1 MIEAVNTALYLRRPL
16 LVTGR
21 PGNGKSSLIRAVA
34 LELRL
39 GPVLRWSITS
49 KSTLRDGLYLY
60 DALGRLDETKRSQES
75 QYGDLQKE
83 DDSDIGRF
91 IELGPLGTA
100 LLPSN
105 WPRAL
110 LIDEIDKSDLDLPN
124 DLLNVFEEGE
134 YTIPELARANL
145 QHPENG
151 IEVRT
156 WRRKSTTRIVNGYVR
171 CTQFPFVIMTSN
183 REREFPPAFLRRC
196 IRIAI
201 GDPDA
206 EMLADIVRN
215 HFDDDTKKSAK
226 AIIEQFLDNREAKK
240 KISQT
245 ISCSMPSF

>member
-1 MIEAVNTALYLRRPL
+1 MSEETPARPGWWIFTGDLKPSNKLSTLAAAPPWRPFGKGSILVPPAIDPAPEDDLDHVLARRFKASREMIEAVNTALYLRRPL

-75 QYGDLQKE
+75 QSGDLQKA

-145 QHPENG
+145 QHPESG

-171 CTQFPFVIMTSN
+171 CTQFPFVIM
-183 REREFPPAFLRRC
+183 
-196 IRIAI
+196 
-201 GDPDA
+201 
-206 EMLADIVRN
+206 
-215 HFDDDTKKSAK
+215 
-226 AIIEQFLDNREAKK
+226 
-240 KISQT
+240 
-245 ISCSMPSF
+245 